1 MSENDENS
9 LSPQARSWRRCRKRF
24 PELGELQILHR
35 ADLRW
40 VQASKRD
47 RPRAPSLRVSVL
59 GVAGTAPVGSG
70 EVDAELSLAIY
81 ILTVD
86 SGIGE
91 GRRERDEAALALLS
105 GVLFVVAGNRWG
117 VEGADEAKK
126 VRAENLFS
134 SEIDRKR
141 IAFWA
146 VTWTQKL
153 RIGNDIFSEDGA
165 MPSEIY
171 ASHAP
176 EIGIPYKD
184 KYRKIP
190 DAT

>member
-1 MSENDENS
+1 MSENEKILS
-9 LSPQARSWRRCRKRF
+9 LRSAVVVALRKKF
-24 PELGELQILHR
+24 PELKNCKTSPGRFTLGELQKEI
-35 ADLRW
+35 A
-40 VQASKRD
+40 
-47 RPRAPSLRVSVL
+47 RAPSLRVSVL
-59 GVAGTAPVGSG
+59 GVAGTAPVGTG

-105 GVLFVVAGNRWG
+105 GVLFVVAGNQWG
-117 VEGADEAKK
+117 VEGAQEAKK

-153 RIGNDIFSEDGA
+153 RIGKDIFSEDGT

-176 EIGIPYKD
+176 KIGIPYED
-184 KYRKIP
+184 EYRKIP